1 MRGFFAVLGLLPGLA
16 LGQVANSSIQTL
28 PDTAQGD
35 MVWVDLHELS
45 VQQIL
50 YMPFAAHFES
60 GSYQLFSPNTA
71 AANSISGNLS
81 GVCVSAWV
89 HPHFTVEL
97 GLQDAQSQALTE
109 TGELLYLDQMRWAG
123 LMTTGYLVGLQGG
136 WDLSASVGWGYA
148 RSSFTETPGVP
159 LVYYQT
165 GYPWVL
171 RVQGHYRNRMS
182 PFVLNHCVIL
192 PVEIAF
198 GPQTTLDMRTD
209 KLRTTWLWSL
219 TWPLNGG
226 LQTGGCG

>member
-60 GSYQLFSPNTA
+60 GPYQLFSPNTA

-159 LVYYQT
+159 LVYHQT

-182 PFVLNHCVIL
+182 PFVLN
-192 PVEIAF
+192 
-198 GPQTTLDMRTD
+198 
-209 KLRTTWLWSL
+209 
-219 TWPLNGG
+219 
-226 LQTGGCG
+226 